1 MSEILVVDDSYTV
14 RMDLS
19 DALVGA
25 GYVVRAAADLAEARA
40 LLANHS
46 ILLAILDVR
55 LPDGDGTDLARE
67 IRSNPKYG
75 ALPILMLSSEAEVG
89 DRIRGLQMGANDYVG
104 KPYDTEFVLARVR
117 QLVPTAA
124 VNRLVL
130 VIDDSL
136 TFREGL
142 AWALQQQQYDVI
154 SAASGT
160 DGLRLASA
168 RQPGAIIV
176 DGIMPDMAGD
186 AVIRRIR
193 LDSAL
198 RATPCLL
205 LTGSDDAMGEI
216 SALDAGADAFARKSS
231 DLEVII
237 ARFTAMVRSAGERAI
252 ASAVGPKRVLVVDD
266 SPTYLHALANDLLDD
281 GYDVAQATSGVAAIE
296 LLGVQ
301 PVDCV
306 VLDLEMPVMSGIEAC
321 KRIKDALHNTPI
333 VLVSSRDDRTQM
345 LDALAAGADD
355 VIVKEAG
362 TEVVAAR
369 VKAQIRRKRFA
380 DEQRQVRERLLRSE
394 AEATEA
400 RAARQLA
407 EARASLAGQLARSN
421 TELAAANR
429 ELAAANREL
438 EAFSYSVS
446 HDLRAP
452 LRSIRS
458 FSQMI
463 EEDAGPTLDATSK
476 EHLARVIAA
485 TGRMSDLIDAM
496 LELSRIS
503 RVVVQRTPT
512 DLGPIANAVVE
523 ELRQRDPGREV
534 AVTIQRDLAVS
545 VDPRMARALF
555 DNVIGNAWK
564 FTGKV
569 ARPTIDVGKTAEGFF
584 VRDNGAGFDMATATH
599 LFAPFQRMHGGE
611 FPGTGVGLA
620 TVRRICERHGGRV
633 WADSKVGQGTTIF
646 FTLPDPIDGK

>member
-1 MSEILVVDDSYTV
+1 MTEILVVDDSYTV
-14 RMDLS
+14 RMDLL

-25 GYVVRAAADLAEARA
+25 GYVVRAAASLAEART
-40 LLANHS
+40 LLAAHP
-46 ILLAILDVR
+46 IALAILDVR

-67 IRSNPKYG
+67 IRADARY
-75 ALPILMLSSEAEVG
+75 ATLPILMLSSEAEVG

-104 KPYDTEFVLARVR
+104 KPYDTELMLSRVR
-117 QLVPTAA
+117 QLTPTGTT
-124 VNRLVL
+124 NRLVL
-130 VIDDSL
+130 VVDDSM
-136 TFREGL
+136 TFREAL
-142 AWALQQQQYDVI
+142 AAALQQQKFTVI
-154 SAASGT
+154 SASAGGE
-160 DGLRLASA
+160 GLRLASA

-176 DGIMPDMAGD
+176 DGILPDMAGD

-193 LDSAL
+193 LDSTL

-205 LTGSDDAMGEI
+205 LTGSDDATGEI
-216 SALDAGADAFARKSS
+216 NALDAGADAFARKSS

-252 ASAVGPKRVLVVDD
+252 ASSVGPKRVLVVDD
-266 SPTYLHALANDLLDD
+266 SPDYLQALANDLLDD
-281 GYDVAQATSGVAAIE
+281 GYDVAQASSGHAAIE

-306 VLDLEMPVMSGIEAC
+306 VLDLEMPQMSGIEAC
-321 KRIKDALHNTPI
+321 RRIKDALSNTPI
-333 VLVSSRDDRTQM
+333 VLLSSRDDRTQM
-345 LDALAAGADD
+345 LDALNAGADD

-394 AEATEA
+394 AEASEA

-407 EARASLAGQLARSN
+407 EARAALAGQLARSN

-458 FSQMI
+458 FAQMV
-463 EEDAGPTLDATSK
+463 EEDAGPALDATSRD
-476 EHLARVIAA
+476 HLARVIAA

-503 RVVVQRTPT
+503 RVEVQRTPT

-523 ELRQRDPGREV
+523 ELRQRDPDRKVE
-534 AVTIQRDLAVS
+534 VTIQRDLAVS

-564 FTGKV
+564 FTSKV
-569 ARPTIDVGKTAEGFF
+569 AEPRIEVGKTPEAFF
-584 VRDNGAGFDMATATH
+584 VRDNGAGFDMAMAKH
-599 LFAPFQRMHGGE
+599 LFSPFQRMHGSE

-620 TVRRICERHGGRV
+620 TVRRICERHGGRI
-633 WADSKVGQGTTIF
+633 WADSRVGQGTTIY
-646 FTLPDPIDGK
+646 FTLPDPIAK